1 MRCMA
6 MMNAVDPVVD
16 LAQDAADAGDRAAY
30 LAALTD
36 AQLRFR
42 VSAATS
48 HGWYWDA
55 REFSAELAKR

>member
-1 MRCMA
+1 MT

-30 LAALTD
+30 LAAMTD

-42 VSAATS
+42 VSAARAM
-48 HGWYWDA
+48 GWHWDA
-55 REFSAELAKR
+55 DEFSAELAKR